1 MDYLSSL
8 MTVCFLFA
16 TVVFYI
22 TNGEP
27 VVPALFIFGDSIV
40 DVGNNNK
47 LHTVVKADFFPYGRD
62 FVTKNPT
69 GRMSNG
75 KLAIDYACDFSH
87 VIPLMNQ
94 LEFYKDCQEEL
105 VKLIGKENA
114 TSIISGAAYLLVDGS
129 GDFAQNYFINPIL
142 QNIYTPYQFSDVLM
156 QEYYNFI
163 QNLYALGARKIG
175 VTTLPPIGCMPF
187 IITKFGYHSN
197 KCVETINNVALDFNK
212 KLNLTTENL
221 IKKLPGVKLVIFD
234 IYQPLYELII
244 RPSDYGTKYNYSL
257 LINLFLCVKLI
268 HAGFFEARKGCCG
281 TGLLEVATLCNKI
294 SIGTCAD
301 ASKYVFWDSFH
312 PTEATNKILMD
323 HLIPAATSLLYSNQ
337 TVR

>member
-1 MDYLSSL
+1 MC
-8 MTVCFLFA
+8 V
-16 TVVFYI
+16 
-22 TNGEP
+22 
-27 VVPALFIFGDSIV
+27 
-40 DVGNNNK
+40 
-47 LHTVVKADFFPYGRD
+47 
-62 FVTKNPT
+62 
-69 GRMSNG
+69 
-75 KLAIDYACDFSH
+75 
-87 VIPLMNQ
+87 
-94 LEFYKDCQEEL
+94 
-105 VKLIGKENA
+105 NA
-114 TSIISGAAYLLVDGS
+114 Y
-129 GDFAQNYFINPIL
+129 
-142 QNIYTPYQFSDVLM
+142 
-156 QEYYNFI
+156 
-163 QNLYALGARKIG
+163 NLYALGARKIG

-244 RPSDYGTKYNYSL
+244 RPSDYG
-257 LINLFLCVKLI
+257 
-268 HAGFFEARKGCCG
+268 FFEARKGCCG